1 MNKLSKKFIAW
12 ITVILCIACVS
23 AVVFNT
29 VLLEKYYLYQKR
41 MSLSSVCG
49 DLEELVRN
57 GASAEEAAARMEE
70 SEKVIIVRI
79 ENFSEKDNDT
89 VNDEIR
95 RAFQNNGV
103 GFQKYWLWKGDQNGI
118 LNGET
123 RTRLYEQEKL
133 NYSLLSEYMLIGS
146 TAYVVT
152 MIIPDIS
159 DAFGIINSFL
169 VGVNAVC
176 IAVSVLFI
184 ILLVK
189 RITKPL
195 SEFKMFAAN
204 MEKNE
209 FIPLQVQTND
219 ELENVADLDNAAHD
233 LKTPVSLI
241 RLYAGGI
248 KDGLDD
254 GTFLDTIL
262 DETEQ
267 MSDMVNRLLYISGLE
282 KKEYKKTSI
291 NLTELFEGV
300 VNKYSIMAEE
310 NHQEIHA
317 ELERDITVTASEEL
331 ITTVLIN
338 LITNALKYSS
348 GREIRVKLQK
358 ETGRIVFSVSNET
371 ENNALDISR
380 IWEPYYVGEKSRNK
394 SLSGTGLGLS
404 IVRKICETQH
414 YAAECSLQEKHIIF
428 TVAIPV

>member
-1 MNKLSKKFIAW
+1 
-12 ITVILCIACVS
+12 
-23 AVVFNT
+23 
-29 VLLEKYYLYQKR
+29 
-41 MSLSSVCG
+41 
-49 DLEELVRN
+49 
-57 GASAEEAAARMEE
+57 MEE

-79 ENFSEKDNDT
+79 ENFREKDNDT

-176 IAVSVLFI
+176 IAVSIVFI
-184 ILLVK
+184 VLLVK

-204 MEKNE
+204 MERNE

-219 ELENVADLDNAAHD
+219 ELENVADSLNSMGTRLIEYQSSMREKNRQMEQFLDNAVHD

-248 KDGLDD
+248 RDGLDN
-254 GTFLDTIL
+254 GTFLDTIQ

-282 KKEYKKTSI
+282 KKEYEKTSI
-291 NLTELFEGV
+291 NLTELFEGI

-348 GREIRVKLQK
+348 GWEIRVKLQK

-380 IWEPYYVGEKSRNK
+380 ILYLQWRF
-394 SLSGTGLGLS
+394 LSEFTARAGFPLALYTS
-404 IVRKICETQH
+404 ISE
-414 YAAECSLQEKHIIF
+414 SGGS
-428 TVAIPV
+428 